1 MVKRV
6 EYITPAVQEKISTAH
21 FVLVSARQTIPRN
34 DDAINMRI
42 QDVSVDI
49 TSRVNELAPNI
60 HGLSS
65 ELCHH
70 LVKKEGVAGA

>member
-21 FVLVSARQTIPRN
+21 LVLVSARQTMPRN
-34 DDAINMRI
+34 DDEMIRRI

-49 TSRVNELAPNI
+49 TGRVNQLAPNI

-70 LVKKEGVAGA
+70 LVKKEGVAGT